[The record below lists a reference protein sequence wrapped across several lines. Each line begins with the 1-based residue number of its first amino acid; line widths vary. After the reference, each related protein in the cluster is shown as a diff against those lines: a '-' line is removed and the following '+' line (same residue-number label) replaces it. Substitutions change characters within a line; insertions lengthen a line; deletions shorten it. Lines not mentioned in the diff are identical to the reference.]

1 VFKGQTG
8 GKVGNGFAIAQNLLE
23 RREFKFLVP
32 EELARQIAHAARS
45 VCALDSH
52 AGPDGSYAIRSLYF
66 DNMNHDLFWANEREE
81 PDRFKARVRCY
92 PSSDQ
97 EPGALAWLEIKR
109 RVLDM
114 IIKTRVSVPMDQW
127 TNVVRNVSGLRD
139 VEWKPGRKKLGAH
152 FVRKV
157 HTHHLEPVVLVEY
170 DREAYVSTVDEYARL
185 TLDRHVRCQQHPRY
199 ELEAIPG
206 RWRAVDHPYQMGMR
220 EPMCIV
226 ELKFGALIPRWMMVL
241 VQRFELQRYSFSK
254 YCYSIESQLTLPR
267 AHVAGIQSRLG

>member
-1 VFKGQTG
+1 
-8 GKVGNGFAIAQNLLE
+8 VGNDFSIAQNLLE
-23 RREFKFLVP
+23 RREFKFLVS
-32 EELARQIAHAARS
+32 EELARQIAQAARS
-45 VCALDSH
+45 VCTLDSH

-66 DNMNHDLFWANEREE
+66 DTMGYHLFWANEREE

-92 PSSDQ
+92 PGSDL
-97 EPGALAWLEIKR
+97 EPGTLAWLEIKR

-127 TNVVRNVSGLRD
+127 TNVVRSVSGLSD

-157 HTHHLEPVVLVEY
+157 HAHHLEPVVLVEY

-185 TLDRHVRCQQHPRY
+185 TLDRHVRCQQHSRY

-241 VQRFELQRYSFSK
+241 VQRFELQRFSFSK